1 MGGFGFPYGWGASA
15 TERNQEAQGSGELA
29 RVANFEASESG
40 EDGGVTLRGVGHGE
54 VVHVLMRFEEY
65 AVLVFQGAGVEGDG
79 FVFED
84 GLFHEGDAERAPFGD
99 GEVIDE
105 VTIGEVSWVEVGS
118 GGLDEVAEPIG
129 EFSADGEGAWGD
141 FEELGGWC
149 LHVGLLSV
157 RSFSCGLCR
166 MGLERLREW
175 PVEY

>member
-54 VVHVLMRFEEY
+54 VVHVLMRFEED
-65 AVLVFQGAGVEGDG
+65 AVLVFQGTRLEGDG

-84 GLFHEGDAERAPFGD
+84 GFFHEGDAEGAPFGD
-99 GEVIDE
+99 GEVIDK
-105 VTIGEVSWVEVGS
+105 VTLGEVSGVEVGS

-129 EFSADGEGAWGD
+129 EFGTDSEGAWGD
-141 FEELGGWC
+141 FEEFGGWC